1 MCIYMETFQ
10 EMGKIGNNSHF
21 VGLNRT
27 GYTKNAILARDMEV
41 LTKPAVR
48 AE

>member
-10 EMGKIGNNSHF
+10 EMGKIGNNSYF
-21 VGLNRT
+21 PDRNRT
-27 GYTKNAILARDMEV
+27 RYINDAILARDVAV

-48 AE
+48 AG